1 MQFAGVLQLT
11 WSIMRALVFEHV
23 PLALGMPMRRMSR
36 AMLHVYCAAVL
47 GCGSANP
54 SDVLPAQGCRE
65 ESDAVFC
72 ARHQRV
78 CGSVTSLDN
87 CGSVRTV
94 PSCGTCGSADARD
107 GGSGRGEA
115 DAGTQCPVSN
125 RDPPNLFPNG
135 DFECGSESFQSS
147 GGNGRVDFVAGRTG
161 KALRLT
167 VAPGVFNNEFTSS
180 WRFRLEQSG
189 VYCAR
194 AFVRGSAT
202 TVVLRLYVGP
212 PGAAM
217 GEMFSMPGPRGLW
230 SMLPPTVTA
239 IQAAGMAGDEAFL
252 VFADSSPSVG
262 ATIEVDDVD
271 VWLSRDGSCRER

>member
-1 MQFAGVLQLT
+1 MTLQTLQRLAQHPNIQAIKDCGCNAGKTQQLIADGQLQVLAGEDHQIFGT
-11 WSIMRALVFEHV
+11 VAAGGSGAGPAEKHV
-23 PLALGMPMRRMSR
+23 SRSRRPR
-36 AMLHVYCAAVL
+36 I
-47 GCGSANP
+47 
-54 SDVLPAQGCRE
+54 
-65 ESDAVFC
+65 F
-72 ARHQRV
+72 
-78 CGSVTSLDN
+78 
-87 CGSVRTV
+87 RTKIEYV
-94 PSCGTCGSADARD
+94 NKLQCNENSQPFVVHKWFTRD

-271 VWLSRDGSCRER
+271 VHHART